1 MRPDL
6 RSDERE
12 DRVTGGDRFD
22 ADILVS
28 GAGASG
34 LVAAIALAKSGF
46 SVICAGRSETPETGR
61 TVALFEGSLRFLRSL
76 CLSSLVDQ
84 ATQPI
89 RAIRLID
96 DTGAR
101 LPVPPLTLE
110 ARDIGLDA
118 LGKNVENARL
128 VAGLAAAAA
137 ALPQLRLVTD
147 LIADFSFASDG
158 ATASLQDGSQL
169 RTRLVVAA
177 DGRRSPA
184 RQAANISARTWSY
197 SQVAMTAFV
206 AHRKPHGGLS
216 VEFHTRQG
224 PCTLV
229 PLPGT
234 SDHPHRSSLVWLMAP
249 HEAERRRTL
258 SDDMLGSE
266 LTHQTR
272 AIFGRVR
279 FEEPRGSFPMTGL
292 KVNRLIAP
300 RVALMGEAAHA
311 FPPLAAQGLNLSL
324 RDIAY
329 LAATLR
335 DARTR
340 DMDIGSVAALQPYER
355 ARRRDIA
362 LRTSSVDVLNR
373 SIMTDFAPIDAA
385 RGLGAVA
392 LRICPPLRRAIMREG
407 ILPPAPLPLEFA

>member
-1 MRPDL
+1 M
-6 RSDERE
+6 
-12 DRVTGGDRFD
+12 TGGDRFD